1 VIRVLDQL
9 HEAGIRI
16 AVDDEAVRSEC
27 TRIGRQLLDG
37 GKRIVGLLPAGERVS
52 LPAIAIQLARALFE
66 IDGRPVAI
74 VDAAATWPVRVVPDR
89 AEFTASRI
97 IDGLVLLTPRHA
109 DPGGMEPRLAT
120 LLRDET
126 AGFGVWLL
134 DLTGLARLGEHVTA
148 MALCD
153 AVATV
158 ARAGVTREADLAH
171 AVAEVDA
178 DRDLGVLLVGA

>member
-109 DPGGMEPRLAT
+109 DPGIT
-120 LLRDET
+120 SQD
-126 AGFGVWLL
+126 
-134 DLTGLARLGEHVTA
+134 
-148 MALCD
+148 ALEFFVRVGG
-153 AVATV
+153 AVGDDHH
-158 ARAGVTREADLAH
+158 AGVQR
-171 AVAEVDA
+171 VADA
-178 DRDLGVLLVGA
+178 DAAAVMDRHPRRARRGVE